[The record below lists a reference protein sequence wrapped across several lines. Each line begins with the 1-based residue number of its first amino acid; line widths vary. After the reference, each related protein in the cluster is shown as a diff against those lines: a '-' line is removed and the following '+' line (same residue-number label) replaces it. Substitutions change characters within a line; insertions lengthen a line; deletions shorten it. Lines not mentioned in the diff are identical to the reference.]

1 MPSQTVVL
9 DPDLGA
15 FIEVAIAPPGT
26 LAAGRALN
34 SPVWVHFRS
43 LIDTGANTT
52 CIKPMVARR
61 VGLAASGEAE
71 MVSGTQTATA
81 RTFLADL
88 IVPLGVGKGFAKPQL
103 ARDLRL
109 TEFVGE
115 METDILLGLDV
126 LRHLTIHFDGP
137 GCQVTVSA
145 T

>member
-1 MPSQTVVL
+1 MPSQAVAL

-15 FIEVAIAPPGT
+15 LIEVAIAPPGT
-26 LAAGRALN
+26 LAAGRPLH
-34 SPVWVHFRS
+34 SPAWVHFSS

-61 VGLAASGEAE
+61 VGLASSGEAE

-88 IVPLGVGKGFAKPQL
+88 IVPLGLEKGFANPQL

-126 LRHLTIHFDGP
+126 LQNLTIHFDGP
-137 GCQVTVSA
+137 GRQVTVSA